1 MANAGK
7 LAEVFRILSS
17 EARVTIIQSLK
28 RPGLCVTELT
38 SRLGISQEAT
48 SQHLRVLKN
57 AGIVEFQKRGFH
69 VYYSLHKANMAK
81 LHKAVG
87 ELLRLE

>member
-1 MANAGK
+1 MVNAGK

-17 EARVTIIQSLK
+17 EARVIIIQSLK

-48 SQHLRVLKN
+48 SQHLRILKN

-69 VYYSLHKANMAK
+69 VYYSLNKSNMAK
-81 LHKAVG
+81 LHKAFG